1 MSPRRPARLIF
12 RLLMLL
18 ALPAVIWLASL
29 ALQQA
34 AAVGAPEAWM
44 MAWVLAFVVAL
55 PVTMVV
61 LTVAARPSR
70 HRAHSRTIPLVGVKI
85 PGAGQ

>member
-12 RLLMLL
+12 RLLVLL

-34 AAVGAPEAWM
+34 AAVGRAEGWM

-61 LTVAARPSR
+61 LAVVANPGRHPS
-70 HRAHSRTIPLVGVKI
+70 HSRTIPHAGSKI
-85 PGAGQ
+85 PRMGQ